1 MSITD
6 TTPIDPAS
14 LTPVLAPIGQSRT
27 LPAEAYTNPDV
38 LVWELRHFFEGSW
51 VCIGRSALLPRAG
64 DQTAVAVGG
73 EGMLLVRG
81 DDDVL
86 RGFFNTCRHRGH
98 ELLACGA
105 VANERVIKCP
115 YHAWVYGLDGSLR
128 AAPRF
133 SDLPE
138 TDPVCEGLVPRAS
151 RNGTVDLRRTP
162 PGAAPP
168 SRSTSAPWTTDR
180 PVRRRPR
187 SCRGLARVRG
197 ARRTGRSSWRT
208 TTSATT
214 AR

>member
-1 MSITD
+1 MQGAHPMSIID

-27 LPAEAYTNPDV
+27 LPAEAYTSPDV
-38 LVWELRHFFEGSW
+38 LAWELRHFFEGSW

-64 DQTAVAVGG
+64 DQTAVAAGG

-81 DDDVL
+81 EDGVL
-86 RGFFNTCRHRGH
+86 RGFFNACRHRGH
-98 ELLACGA
+98 ELLSCGA

-138 TDPVCEGLVPRAS
+138 TDPVFEGLVPARVQEWRRWIFANADAGAPPLDRDGGNLGELLAPDDPASLAGAAS
-151 RNGTVDLRRTP
+151 RGEEV
-162 PGAAPP
+162 
-168 SRSTSAPWTTDR
+168 
-180 PVRRRPR
+180 
-187 SCRGLARVRG
+187 
-197 ARRTGRSSWRT
+197 
-208 TTSATT
+208 
-214 AR
+214 